1 MRLNKFLAHSGVASR
16 RKCDELIFAGKV
28 KINGETV
35 KIPGVDIDPSID
47 KVEINGKLLKPEKKI
62 YIVLNKPANVLS
74 TLKDDFNRKIITD
87 LIKDVQERV
96 YPVGRLDYDV
106 EGIILLTND
115 GDLSN
120 RLIHPRFKVEK
131 TYLATVKDKIKNKEI
146 KKLEKGVFLPDDKIK
161 TLPAKCKIIKTTE
174 NLSVVELTIR
184 EGRKRQ
190 VKNMFKAVNHPVI
203 KLERIKFG
211 PIGINGLKKGEW
223 RYLSEKEIDKL
234 YEITKLKNVKFD

>member
-234 YEITKLKNVKFD
+234 YEITKLKNEKFD

>member
-120 RLIHPRFKVEK
+120 RLIHPRFKVGK
-131 TYLATVKDKIKNKEI
+131 TYLATVKGKVKDKEI

-234 YEITKLKNVKFD
+234 YEITKLKNEKFD

>member
-120 RLIHPRFKVEK
+120 RLIHPRFKVGK
-131 TYLATVKDKIKNKEI
+131 TYLATVKGKVKDKEI